1 MTRVKSISDIGQV
14 YNQMLESKIANQTN
28 TQEIVE
34 EKVVKKLES
43 FPKATDKKINLTKI
57 MAKGS
62 DKNAFAHKDS
72 GPEAALGVSK
82 KIVDPKTSKKNNYF
96 EPEKF
101 SDNTRKLAKENINNH
116 MKSIFDKLYEDV
128 IGSDKLD
135 IGLQAG
141 PEGEATDAKDLDLSG
156 GSEDTVTVKLD
167 RDLAQKLHDA
177 LMDVLGGGEEE
188 HGGEDLGDEAAPLED
203 KEEAEE
209 KKEDK
214 KDEAEEAEEKKEEK
228 KEDKKEVAG
237 EGTDLKEVSP
247 KAGQGLVGHGTTSA
261 GRVPTVGTAPKAK
274 GGKAVGTVS
283 CEVDGKGKTV
293 PPAGGHSLTKPSSWN
308 VNATGYKVGDF
319 FK

>member
-1 MTRVKSISDIGQV
+1 MTRVKSISDISQV
-14 YNQMLESKIANQTN
+14 YEQMLESKKADQTN
-28 TQEIVE
+28 TQEVVE
-34 EKVVKKLES
+34 EKAVKKLES
-43 FPKATDKKINLTKI
+43 FPKATDKKVNVAKI

-72 GPEAALGVSK
+72 GPEAVLGVNK
-82 KIVDPKTSKKNNYF
+82 KIVDPKTAKKNNYF

-177 LMDVLGGGEEE
+177 LMDVLGGEEE
-188 HGGEDLGDEAAPLED
+188 HGDEDLGDEAAPLED

-214 KDEAEEAEEKKEEK
+214 KDEAEEAEEKKE
-228 KEDKKEVAG
+228 DKKEVAG

-247 KAGQGLVGHGTTSA
+247 KAGQSLVGHGTTHA
-261 GRVPTVGTAPKAK
+261 GKVPTVGKIRAS
-274 GGKAVGTVS
+274 GGKASGDVAGV
-283 CEVDGKGKTV
+283 VDGKGKTLS
-293 PPAGGHSLTKPSSWN
+293 PAGGHGLTKPGSIN
-308 VNATGYKVGDF
+308 VGAAGYKVGDF